1 MVEIFMYY
9 KLEPLLTNL
18 RKKWNESNAP
28 ASNVDNV
35 FQCPAFKRSL
45 VNTFVYKCPYDL
57 SITYDENKRY
67 KIDIPNPA
75 LRDDHTDRP
84 VDERTGKEDN
94 HTIQLFT
101 AKANKFLFAD
111 SSCELSIESP
121 VFHNTE
127 YCFLSGSFNIG
138 KWFRPIHPAIL
149 NFDQKDIF
157 IKRGD
162 PLLYL
167 KFPKDVK
174 IEIRRTYLGPLSF
187 NLSMGYGGYKM
198 YEKKAPLE
206 KLYKYFEQMANK
218 KGLLKS

>member
-1 MVEIFMYY
+1 MSKKIIVYEALVPTNDGRDFMYY

-101 AKANKFLFAD
+101 IKQTNFFLQIAVVN
-111 SSCELSIESP
+111 S
-121 VFHNTE
+121 V
-127 YCFLSGSFNIG
+127 
-138 KWFRPIHPAIL
+138 
-149 NFDQKDIF
+149 
-157 IKRGD
+157 
-162 PLLYL
+162 
-167 KFPKDVK
+167 
-174 IEIRRTYLGPLSF
+174 
-187 NLSMGYGGYKM
+187 
-198 YEKKAPLE
+198 
-206 KLYKYFEQMANK
+206 
-218 KGLLKS
+218 